1 MTALARVWAADH
13 RRVVPLATS
22 AKAAQVLGDELG
34 LRAENLHKFLH
45 ENNGDDHG
53 QERGS
58 GIRGS
63 S

>member
-1 MTALARVWAADH
+1 MSAFAQVWAADH

-53 QERGS
+53 Q
-58 GIRGS
+58 
-63 S
+63 